1 MTRMGRMAA
10 IGVLLTLLTTL
21 AGSTTATA
29 GGGGHCTR
37 DEGDG
42 ARVEMA
48 GACFTPSTLFADA
61 GERITFVNT
70 DTFAHNVT
78 GSGWGNLEAMAERD
92 RFSYAFKVDG
102 VYPFACTLHPGMN
115 GAIVVGTSAATSALT
130 AGDAGPVAVVGRS
143 SSDDATRWVAAGAA
157 GLLVGA
163 VAGVALDR
171 ARKRRTA

>member
-10 IGVLLTLLTTL
+10 IGVLTVLTTL
-21 AGSTTATA
+21 TGSTATA
-29 GGGGHCTR
+29 GGGGGHCTR
-37 DEGDG
+37 NESDG

-48 GACFTPSTLFADA
+48 GACFTPSTLLADA

-70 DTFAHNVT
+70 DPIAHNVT
-78 GSGWGNLEAMAERD
+78 GSGWGNLEAMAEGD

-115 GAIVVGTSAATSALT
+115 GAIVVGASAGGAAST
-130 AGDAGPVAVVGRS
+130 AEDPEPAVVAGPASPDGGTSR
-143 SSDDATRWVAAGAA
+143 VAAGTA

-163 VAGVALDR
+163 AAGVTLDR
-171 ARKRRTA
+171 ARRRRAA